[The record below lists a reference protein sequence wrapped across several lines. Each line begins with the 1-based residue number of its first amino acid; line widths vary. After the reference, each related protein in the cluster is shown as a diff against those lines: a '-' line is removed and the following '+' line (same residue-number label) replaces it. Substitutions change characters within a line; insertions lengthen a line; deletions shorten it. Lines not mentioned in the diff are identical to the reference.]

1 MSSFFKNIT
10 FTFSSRFLSA
20 IFTSLSTILIARAF
34 GPAGKGIFTMVAF
47 FPSLALNFGHLGLGN
62 ANTYLI
68 SQDKEKSKKSFYNSF
83 WYGLIIGW
91 LFIAVFALI
100 YRFSPTQ
107 LVGKG
112 QIGSWAFYLSLFAIP
127 FILWENFYQG
137 IFVGKQEFK
146 FFNLVI
152 LFSKI
157 LLFLGL
163 IFLIYFFKVDLS
175 NIKIAIFYYVLLI
188 SFPAIIYSL
197 YFFFQYG
204 FPFEFDKE
212 IFQKAINFGIRSY
225 LACLLS
231 FLILRSDIY
240 ILNYFRGLEEVGWYS
255 LAVGFCDGILL
266 LISSITLVLFPKITE
281 NQEQGLE
288 TTLKISRITSL
299 ILFVIILFSY
309 LFGKPIILILFGKQF
324 INSILP
330 LYILLPAIY
339 FWAIINFLS
348 QFFASKGFPW
358 TSVLIWLPGLIIN
371 VILNIIFIPRY
382 GIIAAALTSL
392 IGYFLTFILHYLYL
406 QKYSKTFLSTILITN
421 KQEIRNLI
429 GKVLNLMT
437 FKFYGKKI
445 ISS

>member
-1 MSSFFKNIT
+1 MPSFFKNIT
-10 FTFSSRFLSA
+10 FTFSSRFLAA
-20 IFTSLSTILIARAF
+20 IFTSLSTILISRAF
-34 GPAGKGIFTMVAF
+34 GPVGKGIFTMVAF
-47 FPSLALNFGHLGLGN
+47 FPALALNFGHLGLGN

-68 SQDKEKSKKSFYNSF
+68 SQDKEKTRKSFYNSF

-91 LFIAVFALI
+91 FFMVVLALI
-100 YRFSPTQ
+100 YRFSPTS

-127 FILWENFYQG
+127 FVLWENFYQG
-137 IFVGKQEFK
+137 IFVGRQEFK
-146 FFNLVI
+146 FFNLII

-157 LLFLGL
+157 LLFIGL
-163 IFLIYFFKVDLS
+163 VFLIYFYNINLS
-175 NIKIAIFYYVLLI
+175 NIKIAIIYYVLLM
-188 SFPAIIYSL
+188 SLPAIIYSL
-197 YFFFQYG
+197 YFVFQYG

-212 IFQKAINFGIRSY
+212 ILKKAISFGIRSY

-266 LISSITLVLFPKITE
+266 LISSITLVLFPKIIE

-288 TTLKISRITSL
+288 TTLKVSRITSL
-299 ILFVIILFSY
+299 ALFVIIIFSY
-309 LFGKPIILILFGKQF
+309 LFGKPIILLLFGEQF
-324 INSILP
+324 LNSILP

-339 FWAIINFLS
+339 FLAITNFLS

-392 IGYFLTFILHYLYL
+392 LGYGLTFILHYFYL
-406 QKYSKTFLSTILITN
+406 QKLKKTSIFEIIIPPKKEISKYLIKPITF
-421 KQEIRNLI
+421 RN
-429 GKVLNLMT
+429 
-437 FKFYGKKI
+437 Y
-445 ISS
+445 

>member
-10 FTFSSRFLSA
+10 FTFSSRFLAA
-20 IFTSLSTILIARAF
+20 IFTSLSTILISRAF
-34 GPAGKGIFTMVAF
+34 GPVGKGIFTMVAF
-47 FPSLALNFGHLGLGN
+47 FPALALNFGHLGLGN

-68 SQDKEKSKKSFYNSF
+68 SQDKEKTRKSFYNSF

-91 LFIAVFALI
+91 FFMVVLALI
-100 YRFSPTQ
+100 YRFSPTS

-127 FILWENFYQG
+127 FVLWENFYQG
-137 IFVGKQEFK
+137 IFVGRQEFK
-146 FFNLVI
+146 FFNLII

-157 LLFLGL
+157 LLFIGL
-163 IFLIYFFKVDLS
+163 VFLIYFYNINLS
-175 NIKIAIFYYVLLI
+175 NIKIAIIYYVLLM
-188 SFPAIIYSL
+188 SLPAIIYSL
-197 YFFFQYG
+197 YFVFQYG

-212 IFQKAINFGIRSY
+212 ILRKTISFGIRSY
-225 LACLLS
+225 LACLLA
-231 FLILRSDIY
+231 FLVLRSDIY
-240 ILNYFRGLEEVGWYS
+240 FLNYFRGLEEVGWYS

-288 TTLKISRITSL
+288 TTLKVSRITSL
-299 ILFVIILFSY
+299 ALFVIIIFSY
-309 LFGKPIILILFGKQF
+309 LFGKPIILLLFGEQF
-324 INSILP
+324 LNSILP

-339 FWAIINFLS
+339 FWAITNFLS

-392 IGYFLTFILHYLYL
+392 LGYGLTFILHYFYL
-406 QKYSKTFLSTILITN
+406 QKLKKTSIFEIIIPPKKEISKYLI
-421 KQEIRNLI
+421 KP
-429 GKVLNLMT
+429 MT
-437 FKFYGKKI
+437 FRNY
-445 ISS
+445 

>member
-1 MSSFFKNIT
+1 
-10 FTFSSRFLSA
+10 
-20 IFTSLSTILIARAF
+20 
-34 GPAGKGIFTMVAF
+34 MVAF

-225 LACLLS
+225 LACLLA
-231 FLILRSDIY
+231 FLVLRSDIY
-240 ILNYFRGLEEVGWYS
+240 FLNYFRGLEEVGWYS

-299 ILFVIILFSY
+299 ILFAIILFSY
-309 LFGKPIILILFGKQF
+309 LFGKPIILILFGEQF

-339 FWAIINFLS
+339 FWAITNILLQFL
-348 QFFASKGFPW
+348 ASRGIPW
-358 TSVLIWLPGLIIN
+358 PTVYLWLPGLLIN
-371 VILNIIFIPRY
+371 IILNFLFIPKY
-382 GIIAAALTSL
+382 GIMAAALSSL
-392 IGYFLTFILHYLYL
+392 LTYSLTFMFYFFYVR
-406 QKYSKTFLSTILITN
+406 KFGKMRLSDLSIPKFPELKSIIKIITN
-421 KQEIRNLI
+421 KVTNKYEN
-429 GKVLNLMT
+429 
-437 FKFYGKKI
+437 
-445 ISS
+445 